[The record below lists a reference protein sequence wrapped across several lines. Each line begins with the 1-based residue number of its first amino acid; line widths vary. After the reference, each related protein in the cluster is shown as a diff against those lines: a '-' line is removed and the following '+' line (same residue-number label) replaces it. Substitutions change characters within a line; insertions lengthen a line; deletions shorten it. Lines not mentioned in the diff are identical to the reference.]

1 MEPKLLTN
9 RKLLVVF
16 KQRAHM
22 QVFEKFANFPKI
34 VALVLVCCLPLI
46 SCSSE
51 VINLNHENCKNCT
64 VHKNSSSSLSAATF
78 QFFDLVERVFP
89 FIGGD
94 KEGNGIFRNDAQPE
108 VSVHNEDENLFDTVD
123 TQFVDIGTEEFLI
136 RNKRVKNY
144 YKISLNYKLN

>member
-1 MEPKLLTN
+1 MTN

-22 QVFEKFANFPKI
+22 QVLEKFALFPKI

-51 VINLNHENCKNCT
+51 VINLNNVNCKNCT
-64 VHKNSSSSLSAATF
+64 VHKNSSSSFATATF
-78 QFFDLVERVFP
+78 RFFDLVEQVFP
-89 FIGGD
+89 FIGGE
-94 KEGNGIFRNDAQPE
+94 KEESGLFRSGAQPE
-108 VSVHNEDENLFDTVD
+108 VSVRNEDNTFFDPID

-136 RNKRVKNY
+136 RNKRVKTY
-144 YKISLNYKLN
+144 LKF